1 MTRKNLALRIPPG
14 DDLRDAIRAIA
25 EWGLGSAAFEAIGP
39 LSPRELSRTGRREIR
54 ALLNSGGITLEAV
67 ALPMRRPIGEIE
79 QWDDR
84 LNRMKGAMEMAY
96 ELGTRRV
103 CLAPGA
109 VPADENR
116 RTVYQDHLRQ
126 LADAAEK
133 HGVIL
138 TCEVG
143 LEPFVALV
151 EATRSTAHPNID
163 ISLDPGRLTVAGQ
176 DIVTSAESAHD
187 LLGLVYATDP
197 EFQGLGLARRGLSVD
212 WERLRETLEEI
223 GYRGRLTIW
232 PANSQGTEYRLRSTL
247 TRHVLDTLPMV
258 ST

>member
-14 DDLRDAIRAIA
+14 DDLRDAVRSIA
-25 EWGLGSAAFEAIGP
+25 EWGLGAAAIEAVGP

-54 ALLNSGGITLEAV
+54 ALLNSGGIMLEAV
-67 ALPMRRPIGEIE
+67 ALPMRRPIGEID

-84 LNRMKGAMEMAY
+84 VNRMKGAMEMAY

-116 RTVYQDHLRQ
+116 RSVYLDHLRQ

-143 LEPFVALV
+143 LEPFGTLV
-151 EATRSTAHPNID
+151 EAIRATAHPNLNV
-163 ISLDPGRLTVAGQ
+163 SLDPGRLTVSGQ
-176 DIVTSAESAHD
+176 DIVSSAESAHD

-197 EFQGLGLARRGLSVD
+197 EFQGLGLARRGLTVD
-212 WERLRETLEEI
+212 WERLGETLEEI

-232 PANSQGTEYRLRSTL
+232 PDATSGIRDVVPEMGRRLKAT
-247 TRHVLDTLPMV
+247 PKF
-258 ST
+258 